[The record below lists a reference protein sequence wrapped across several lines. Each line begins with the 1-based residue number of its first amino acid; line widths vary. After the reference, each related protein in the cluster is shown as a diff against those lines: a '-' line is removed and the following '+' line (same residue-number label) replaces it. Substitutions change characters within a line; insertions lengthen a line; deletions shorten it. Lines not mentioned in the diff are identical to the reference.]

1 MDHYYGPDA
10 FDLTKHSTFDG
21 SKIAA
26 SYKETDLRLFG
37 GCPYLLANN
46 CSAFWYDYQK
56 NPKPHGIYIDKKYI
70 RWLKRNHKQHLKS
83 EPFSNSAFLS
93 LLQMFALMT
102 MWVIGPLYLLISIYL
117 WYIDPYKPLLDEII
131 GSGTFW
137 IIGISYG
144 IARLARWAAA
154 YYDDECGLIF
164 DRPSG
169 KVQYLTLNGG
179 ITEEYDFVD
188 FVPKLKSFVNTGGVH
203 EQSSLITNSKACQSV
218 MLGGNGMFNGVL
230 AWNYLRRFMDISQ
243 PLPDIPA
250 HETTRHLDPV
260 TKAYD
265 EKIGRDPNYWAKKTE
280 KEVRVME
287 LEEKKLA
294 RIWIDERV
302 KLIHE
307 KGVHN
312 IPYLNK
318 LVASSSS

>member
-1 MDHYYGPDA
+1 MDNYYGPDA
-10 FDLTKHSTFDG
+10 FDLTKHITFDG

-26 SYKETDLRLFG
+26 TYKETDLRLFG
-37 GCPYLLANN
+37 GCPYFLADS
-46 CSAFWYDYQK
+46 CSGLWYEYQK
-56 NPKPHGIYIDKKYI
+56 KPKPHGAFINKSYI
-70 RWLKRNHKQHLKS
+70 RWLKRKYKQRFKA
-83 EPFSNSAFLS
+83 EPFSNSGFLFLFEMGG
-93 LLQMFALMT
+93 LLAIWT
-102 MWVIGPLYLLISIYL
+102 IGPFYLFISIYL

-131 GSGTFW
+131 GSGTLW
-137 IIGISYG
+137 VIGISYS

-169 KVQYLTLNGG
+169 KVQHLALNGK
-179 ITEEYDFVD
+179 IVAEYNFIDFIPSLD
-188 FVPKLKSFVNTGGVH
+188 SFVNTGGVH
-203 EQSSLITNSKACQSV
+203 EQSSNISHKTECKSV
-218 MLGGNGMFNGVL
+218 MLGGNGMISGVL

-265 EKIGRDPNYWAKKTE
+265 EKMGRDPNYWAKKTE